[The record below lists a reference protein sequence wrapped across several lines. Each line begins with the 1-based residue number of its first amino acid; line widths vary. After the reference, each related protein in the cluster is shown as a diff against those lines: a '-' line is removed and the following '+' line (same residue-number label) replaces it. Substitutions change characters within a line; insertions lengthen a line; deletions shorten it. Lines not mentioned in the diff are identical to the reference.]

1 MKKALRL
8 LVTSDIHGDSSQA
21 KKLAEMA
28 EKKEADLVI
37 IAGDI
42 SYFDEH
48 AKGVIGPFLERKKEV
63 IFVPGN
69 HDLATTKWIEEK
81 YHIRNL
87 QKYPEVVGDVGFF
100 GCGGGDIG
108 INLMDEDEIF
118 RYLEKGFRHVRDA
131 KKKVMITHMHPAG
144 SEVERS
150 SSFEGSR
157 AVREAIEK
165 FRPDFHICGH
175 IHEAEGTEELI
186 GKTKVICA
194 GKKGRIL
201 DIYSETIK

>member
-1 MKKALRL
+1 MEKKFRL

-28 EKKEADLVI
+28 EKKEADLVV

-48 AKGVIGPFLERKKEV
+48 AKGVIGPFLERRKEV
-63 IFVPGN
+63 FFVPGN

-87 QKYPEVVGDVGFF
+87 QKYPEVVGDIGFF
-100 GCGGGDIG
+100 GCGGGNIG
-108 INLMDEDEIF
+108 INMMDEEEIF
-118 RYLEKGFRHVRDA
+118 RYLEKGFRYVKGA
-131 KKKVMITHMHPAG
+131 EKKVMITHMHPAG
-144 SEVERS
+144 SGIERS
-150 SSFEGSR
+150 SSFEGSK

-165 FRPDFHICGH
+165 FKPDIHICGH
-175 IHEAEGTEELI
+175 IHEAEGMEELI

-194 GKKGRIL
+194 GKKGKIV
-201 DIYSETIK
+201 DIGTEAGK